1 MLPGERKKNK
11 ICRDSGYHWPQINK
25 RRSATAFKA
34 KYFPVQKEVI
44 TMSSQDDGGISPL
57 NQIPDVEVDAIA
69 RRLLPKIQAF
79 YESAEGKKIFEEW
92 KKEHGIT

>member
-1 MLPGERKKNK
+1 
-11 ICRDSGYHWPQINK
+11 
-25 RRSATAFKA
+25 
-34 KYFPVQKEVI
+34 
-44 TMSSQDDGGISPL
+44 MSSPEDGGISPL